1 MKLLGS
7 SEKKVTKDKN
17 SENASHLE
25 ITEVRLVH
33 CNVVDND

>member
-17 SENASHLE
+17 SENVTSLRDYWSR
-25 ITEVRLVH
+25 VSQL
-33 CNVVDND
+33 